1 MDNFINLKI
10 VLILTIGFG
19 FASLL
24 GYLSHRAK
32 LSPILGYLIAG
43 YLIGPSSPGYVADKL
58 IAEQLAEI
66 GIILMMFNVGL
77 HFKWQ
82 DLVKFKNIAIPGAIS
97 QTCIATLLAAT
108 FLYCIGWTLE
118 AGIVFGLAIGVA
130 STVVLVRELSDNR
143 LLTTPEGHISV
154 GWLIVEDIITVIAL
168 LLIPSLAA
176 SLDGEK
182 IPIQDL
188 VVSFTFALIK
198 FLLLCLIMFTVGRKI
213 ISYILS
219 KIILTKF
226 HELFTL
232 TILAITFVIATGS
245 AILLGTS
252 IALGAFVAG
261 MVIGQTKIR
270 HQVSITALPLREAF
284 IVIFFLSVGML
295 FNPKGI
301 TTHYLLFL
309 ATLAI
314 ILILKPVAAF
324 CITLMLKYPFKTA
337 LTIAIALAQIGEFS
351 FILAEQAV
359 SFHILPK
366 AGYNIIVACSLIS
379 ISINPLLFKFL
390 KKSKNLS

>member
-1 MDNFINLKI
+1 MDDFINLKI
-10 VLILTIGFG
+10 VLILTIGFA

-24 GYLSHRAK
+24 GYLSYRAK

-43 YLIGPSSPGYVADKL
+43 YLIGPYSPGYVADKEV
-58 IAEQLAEI
+58 AEQLAEI

-82 DLVKFKNIAIPGAIS
+82 DLVKYKNIAIPGAIC
-97 QTCIATLLAAT
+97 QTGIATLLAAT
-108 FLYCIGWTLE
+108 FLHSIGWSLE

-130 STVVLVRELSDNR
+130 STVVLVRVLSDHH
-143 LLTTPEGHISV
+143 LLMTPEGHISV

-182 IPIQDL
+182 IPIESL
-188 VVSFTFALIK
+188 CISFGVAIVKF
-198 FLLLCLIMFTVGRKI
+198 FLLTLVMFTIGRKI

-219 KIILTKF
+219 KVILTKF

-232 TILAITFVIATGS
+232 TILAITFVIASGS

-270 HQVSITALPLREAF
+270 HQVSITAVPLREAF

-295 FNPKGI
+295 FNPHGI
-301 TTHYLLFL
+301 SAHFLLFL
-309 ATLAI
+309 SMLSI
-314 ILILKPVAAF
+314 VLILKPAVAL
-324 CITLMLKYPFKTA
+324 CLTLLLKYPFKTA
-337 LTIAIALAQIGEFS
+337 LTVAFALAQIGEFS

-359 SFHILPK
+359 SQHILPRT
-366 AGYNIIVACSLIS
+366 GYNVIVACALIS

-390 KKSKNLS
+390 KRPRKLS